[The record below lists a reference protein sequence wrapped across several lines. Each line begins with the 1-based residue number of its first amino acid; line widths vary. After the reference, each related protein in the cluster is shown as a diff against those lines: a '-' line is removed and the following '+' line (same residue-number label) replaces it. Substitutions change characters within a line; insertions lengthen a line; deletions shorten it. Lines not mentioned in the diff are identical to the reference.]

1 MKTKIERANREAELE
16 AKFSQPSAARL
27 DKNFDGYQKKVYAR
41 ARAGDPRYFCG
52 SNGWQLKERFGTL
65 PKWMRPFAEREYARL
80 VEQTKARGQEI
91 TWRKRISLMANATS
105 ITRDYRCTKDGF
117 KRMLAFWNQRLAFEK
132 RRNKRVNVMAERLSA
147 MQDAG
152 MERGDG

>member
-1 MKTKIERANREAELE
+1 VKKIAQVNREAELE
-16 AKFSQPSAARL
+16 KKFSEPSAARL

-52 SNGWQLKERFGTL
+52 ANGWQLKERFGTL
-65 PKWMRPFAEREYARL
+65 PKWMRPFAEREFARL
-80 VEQTKARGQEI
+80 IEQTKARGQEI
-91 TWRKRISLMANATS
+91 TWRKRISLMANATA
-105 ITRDYRCTKDGF
+105 IARDYRCTKDGP
-117 KRMLAFWNQRLAFEK
+117 KRMWVFYTQKVAYEK
-132 RRNKRVNVMAERLSA
+132 RREKRVNVMAERLSA